1 MVAVAAGLVACSD
14 GPTGPSEDLSGV
26 PAAIVVADGDGQV
39 ATMGQAVPTE
49 PAVVVR
55 NSQGQGIAGITVQ
68 YAVLEG
74 GGTIASASAMTDA
87 SGVATAGA
95 WTLGPL
101 PGTNRLQASVGGLA
115 PVTLTATAESPFN
128 IEVRIVGSMS
138 VAQRAALDA
147 AVARWQSVITSELID
162 VPLSA
167 GAHSCFQGQPQLQH
181 VVDDLL
187 IFAQFDSIDGVG
199 GVLGQAGPC
208 YIRNDNSLPVMGY
221 LQLDAADLAQME
233 LTGTLNDVVLHE
245 IGHILGFG
253 TIWGSLGLISGAG
266 SADPAFTGVSA
277 ITAYTSAGGTGATVP
292 VENTGS
298 SGTRDGHWRES
309 MLRNELMT
317 GYLSAL
323 SNPLSAITI
332 ASLQDMGYAGNV
344 AAASAY
350 DVTGIAGTAASIELH
365 GAETMILPRYRVDAA
380 GVRTRVT
387 S

>member
-1 MVAVAAGLVACSD
+1 
-14 GPTGPSEDLSGV
+14 
-26 PAAIVVADGDGQV
+26 
-39 ATMGQAVPTE
+39 
-49 PAVVVR
+49 
-55 NSQGQGIAGITVQ
+55 
-68 YAVLEG
+68 
-74 GGTIASASAMTDA
+74 
-87 SGVATAGA
+87 
-95 WTLGPL
+95 
-101 PGTNRLQASVGGLA
+101 
-115 PVTLTATAESPFN
+115 
-128 IEVRIVGSMS
+128 
-138 VAQRAALDA
+138 
-147 AVARWQSVITSELID
+147 
-162 VPLSA
+162 
-167 GAHSCFQGQPQLQH
+167 
-181 VVDDLL
+181 
-187 IFAQFDSIDGVG
+187 
-199 GVLGQAGPC
+199 
-208 YIRNDNSLPVMGY
+208 
-221 LQLDAADLAQME
+221 ME

-350 DVTGIAGTAASIELH
+350 DVAGIAGTAASIELH